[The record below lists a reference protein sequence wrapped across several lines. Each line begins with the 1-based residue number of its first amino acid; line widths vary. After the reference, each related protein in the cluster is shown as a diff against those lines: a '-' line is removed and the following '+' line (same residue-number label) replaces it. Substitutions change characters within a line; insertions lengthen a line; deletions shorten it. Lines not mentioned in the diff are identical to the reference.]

1 MRFEPQHAPD
11 FARARPSC
19 KSCLAANCTNLYVGP
34 EAKWKYHSPLYESE
48 RCGLVLPLFRGQR
61 EGEREEE
68 EKGKRRGRKREEDK
82 ENDSEKE
89 KAKRRIEGAG
99 GRDGE

>member
-1 MRFEPQHAPD
+1 M
-11 FARARPSC
+11 
-19 KSCLAANCTNLYVGP
+19 YVGP
-34 EAKWKYHSPLYESE
+34 EAKWKYHSPLSESE
-48 RCGLVLPLFRGQR
+48 RCGLVLPLLKGKR

-68 EKGKRRGRKREEDK
+68 AKGKRGGRKTEEDR

-99 GRDGE
+99 GRDGEWKKRGRQG